1 MRGSTFLLVSCGLN
15 PSVFCLMNA
24 MIAPAESHEN
34 ETSETTP
41 ARVPDFL
48 LLARYGRV
56 PQVARFAGFGDVV
69 GRDMPVVVSTERGE
83 ELATCLQCLPAPKKS
98 ESAPALT
105 GECLR
110 IATKDDLDRNRQ
122 LIERAENDFPAWLK
136 RVADWKLQLELI
148 DLELTLDERLI
159 LYVLNERNA
168 ETTRFALL
176 SAAAGLGIVHVQPVS
191 TEGIVSSG
199 GGGGCGSCSTEG
211 GCH

>member
-1 MRGSTFLLVSCGLN
+1 MT
-15 PSVFCLMNA
+15 

-34 ETSETTP
+34 EASESAP
-41 ARVPDFL
+41 ERVPDFL

-56 PQVARFAGFGDVV
+56 PQVARFAGFGAMIT
-69 GRDMPVVVSTERGE
+69 RDQPVIVSTERGD
-83 ELATCLQCLPAPKKS
+83 ELAICLQCLPAPKPS
-98 ESAPALT
+98 DSAPALT

-110 IATKDDLDRNRQ
+110 HATPDDMNRSRQ
-122 LIERAENDFPAWLK
+122 LTDRAESEFPTWLK

-148 DLELTLDERLI
+148 DLEWTLDERLI

-191 TEGIVSSG
+191 TEGIVPAG
-199 GGGGCGSCSTEG
+199 GGGGCGSCSTGG